1 MMLDKNTLDKL
12 LKLPDD
18 SLIAIINKI
27 AAERGIDIKDLNI
40 TREQL
45 NSLRSALSSAD
56 ERDIAR
62 ASEIIKG
69 FSGNQK
75 K

>member
-56 ERDIAR
+56 EHDIAR

-69 FSGNQK
+69 FSENQNK
-75 K
+75 